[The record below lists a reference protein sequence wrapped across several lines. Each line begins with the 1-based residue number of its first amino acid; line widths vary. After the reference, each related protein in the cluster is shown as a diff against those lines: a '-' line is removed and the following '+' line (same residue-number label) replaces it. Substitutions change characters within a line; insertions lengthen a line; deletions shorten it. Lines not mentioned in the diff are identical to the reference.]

1 MPLVIPPIVWAL
13 INASFQAWMKKME
26 LDLLEK
32 DEAELALMKAQ
43 LETETAELDARLAAH

>member
-1 MPLVIPPIVWAL
+1 MPLIIPPIVWAL